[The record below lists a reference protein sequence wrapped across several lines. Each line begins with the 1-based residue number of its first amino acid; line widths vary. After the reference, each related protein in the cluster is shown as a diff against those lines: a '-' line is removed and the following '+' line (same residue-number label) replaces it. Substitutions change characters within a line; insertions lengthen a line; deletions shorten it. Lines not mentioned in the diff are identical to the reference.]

1 MNFSQLIVQH
11 FQRTADRTM
20 REVGRQPINEI
31 VSTKISSDFTSQLLF
46 VVVDLL
52 DTNGTLSK
60 SSVEELLEK
69 KLQDS
74 EVSRA
79 MLEVAKRI
87 ANELPKEEREKLY
100 NGIIDDVMSGKP
112 DERPNT

>member
-69 KLQDS
+69 KLRDS
-74 EVSRA
+74 ETSRA
-79 MLEVAKRI
+79 MLEVAKQI
-87 ANELPKEEREKLY
+87 ASELPDEERKKLY
-100 NGIIDDVMSGKP
+100 NGIINDVMSGKTN
-112 DERPNT
+112 ERPNT